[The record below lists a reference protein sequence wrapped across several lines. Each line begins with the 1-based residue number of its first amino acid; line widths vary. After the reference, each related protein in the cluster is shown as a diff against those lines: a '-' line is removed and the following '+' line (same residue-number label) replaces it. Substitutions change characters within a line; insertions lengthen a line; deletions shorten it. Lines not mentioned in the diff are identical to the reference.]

1 MELALFL
8 YSGDGDPFIPKTCLV
23 SSEYKVAAGD
33 GGGEKLT
40 HSPLPPHFQG
50 AQITTQNISNHKTR
64 RPGDLAESTEIS
76 PNCLL
81 FRFSVCVRLWVGG

>member
-1 MELALFL
+1 MEILLFL
-8 YSGDGDPFIPKTCLV
+8 KPALLAVNTKLLQ
-23 SSEYKVAAGD
+23 EM